1 MVETG
6 TVEMS
11 TVVNTAVV
19 TTAVDHAEADQTVL
33 TGEAVA
39 LDLRPTAFVL
49 RAAGAMIDF
58 VVYFGSYVA
67 VAFTLFPLVIAS
79 LGFGEAE
86 TAALAIV
93 VLVLCILV
101 APTTVEILSRGRSL
115 GRLAVGS
122 RIVRDDG
129 GAIGFR
135 QAFIR
140 SLVGVLEIYFS
151 FGGIAALVGLL
162 GSRSKRLGD
171 LVAGTYSQHERIS
184 GHRMPLVEIPQE
196 LLDWAKT
203 ADVAAMPDRL
213 TRRISGFVA
222 QSPRFSQAAIER
234 LASEL
239 AIEAARYTFP
249 VPAAPPTVFLRAV
262 VALRRARETAALD
275 REHARSARLEPA
287 LTQLPH
293 GFPRR

>member
-1 MVETG
+1 
-6 TVEMS
+6 MS
-11 TVVNTAVV
+11 TVVHT
-19 TTAVDHAEADQTVL
+19 EADETVL

-151 FGGIAALVGLL
+151 FGGIAAVVGLL

-171 LVAGTYSQHERIS
+171 LVAGTYSQNERIS
-184 GHRMPLVEIPQE
+184 GYRMPVVEVPQE

-222 QSPRFSQAAIER
+222 QSPRFSQATIER

-239 AIEAARYTFP
+239 AIEAARYTYP
-249 VPAAPPTVFLRAV
+249 VPAAAPTEFLRAV
-262 VALRRARETAALD
+262 VALRRARESAALD
-275 REHARSARLEPA
+275 RERARSARLEPA